1 MRRTL
6 ALLATALSVV
16 GLPAARSGPVTPGFA
31 SPNVEWLN
39 NVPLH
44 ADTAGARIVG
54 KYLYASDSR
63 QITIYDISNPE
74 LPLPVSET
82 PLPEVPYFAQEDL
95 ETNGKV
101 LVIGQGRDTGNPTDI
116 LWVFD
121 VTNKALPRLVSQTR
135 GLSSHTISCVLD
147 CSYLYE
153 SNGAIVD
160 LREPGTPKKVG
171 DWRTGVTFLANGHDV
186 TEVSPGLVLTSSNPV
201 LYLDARRDPA
211 HPKVLAKGTAK
222 DGRFVHANLW
232 PRNGADKFLL
242 VGGETGS
249 GTCSDPSAG
258 AFMTWDASN
267 WARTK
272 TFTMIDEYR
281 APDTLPNQGGFPV
294 ATYCTHWF
302 TTRPGYRN
310 GGLVAEGWYEHGT
323 RFLTVSPKGKISE
336 AGWFIPA
343 GTTASAAYWVT
354 KDLLYVFDYQR
365 GLDILRWHDKPGAY
379 PVRAPRTPG
388 GLPPTKTP
396 LFAATF
402 RPAFGRYCPVPV
414 RVAG

>member
-1 MRRTL
+1 MRRAL

-16 GLPAARSGPVTPGFA
+16 GLPAARSAPVTPGFA
-31 SPNVEWLN
+31 SANVEWLN

-44 ADTAGARIVG
+44 ADSAGARIVG

-74 LPLPVSET
+74 LPVPVSET
-82 PLPEVPYFAQEDL
+82 PLPEMPYFAQEDL

-101 LVIGQGRDTGNPTDI
+101 LVIGQGRDTFNPTDV

-121 VTNKALPRLVSQTR
+121 VTNKTLPRLVSQTQ

-153 SNGAIVD
+153 SDGTIVD
-160 LREPGTPKKVG
+160 LREPATPKAVG
-171 DWRTGVTFLANGHDV
+171 DWRTGVKLVASGHDV
-186 TEVSPGLVLTSSNPV
+186 TEVSPGLVVTSSNPV

-211 HPKVLAKGTAK
+211 HPKLLAKGLAK
-222 DGRFVHANLW
+222 DGRFIHANLW
-232 PRNGADKFLL
+232 PNAGKDKFLL
-242 VGGETGS
+242 VGGETGTGGCADKES
-249 GTCSDPSAG
+249 G
-258 AFMTWDASN
+258 AFMTWDATR
-267 WARTK
+267 WAKTK

-281 APDTLPNQGGFPV
+281 APDTMPNEGGFPV
-294 ATYCTHWF
+294 STYCTHWF

-323 RFLTVSPKGKISE
+323 RFLTVSPKGKITE

-343 GTTASAAYWVT
+343 GTSASAAYWVT

-365 GLDILRWHDKPGAY
+365 GLDIVRWHDTPAKY
-379 PVRAPRTPG
+379 PARAPRTPG
-388 GLPPTKTP
+388 GVPPTTVP
-396 LFAATF
+396 LFAATL
-402 RPAFGRYCPVPV
+402 RPSFGRFCPTP
-414 RVAG
+414 R